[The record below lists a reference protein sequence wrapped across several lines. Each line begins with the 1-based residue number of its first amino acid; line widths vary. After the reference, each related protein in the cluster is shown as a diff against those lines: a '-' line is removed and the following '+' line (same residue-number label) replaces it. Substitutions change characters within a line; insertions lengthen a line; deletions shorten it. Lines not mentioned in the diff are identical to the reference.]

1 MWPSND
7 PQVAGTRLQWQT
19 ETAGT
24 SKNFEFGGRWALVRM
39 LERAKVE
46 PIDSAT
52 FQLTWQAAP
61 DTRRSVQVVAMPTTS
76 VIAKAPS
83 HSSAR
88 NADDWTSATRDLTA
102 TAPQQIPAL
111 DSLITQ
117 QPLTAPPANVSYPL
131 SYLMRTDV
139 GKGPLELLALKGFVL
154 PNRMFIDKPRTTNTD
169 RSPNPPPLP
178 KAAVEAAKHAV
189 TPLPDQT

>member
-1 MWPSND
+1 MPTPGITDTLLTIDTQKLHYYNQRETWHGLMWPSND

-61 DTRRSVQVVAMPTTS
+61 DTRR
-76 VIAKAPS
+76 
-83 HSSAR
+83 
-88 NADDWTSATRDLTA
+88 
-102 TAPQQIPAL
+102 
-111 DSLITQ
+111 
-117 QPLTAPPANVSYPL
+117 
-131 SYLMRTDV
+131 
-139 GKGPLELLALKGFVL
+139 
-154 PNRMFIDKPRTTNTD
+154 
-169 RSPNPPPLP
+169 
-178 KAAVEAAKHAV
+178 
-189 TPLPDQT
+189 